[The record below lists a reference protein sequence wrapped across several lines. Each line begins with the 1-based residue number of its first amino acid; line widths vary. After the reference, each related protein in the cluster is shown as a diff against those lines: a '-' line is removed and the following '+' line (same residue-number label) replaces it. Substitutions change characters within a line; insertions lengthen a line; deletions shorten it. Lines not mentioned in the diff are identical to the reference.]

1 MSNPLIDAVIF
12 ILIGLSVGFAIIGM
26 IGLFLFPDIRSRMHT
41 AFRAT
46 LISLGCLWT
55 SVTVFALFIV
65 LSRVGDQYIIFV
77 LHSVVLL
84 IIVIVANAVL
94 YKLFRERT
102 KTTSVCGQSDQQKI
116 DNKEGK

>member
-1 MSNPLIDAVIF
+1 
-12 ILIGLSVGFAIIGM
+12 M

-94 YKLFRERT
+94 YKLFRER
-102 KTTSVCGQSDQQKI
+102 QKQHPSAVSQI
-116 DNKEGK
+116 NKRSIIRKENKEMNFFH

>member
-84 IIVIVANAVL
+84 SIVIVANAVL

-102 KTTSVCGQSDQQKI
+102 KTKSACGHSDQPK
-116 DNKEGK
+116 DR

>member
-12 ILIGLSVGFAIIGM
+12 ILIGLSISFAGIGM

-55 SVTVFALFIV
+55 SVIVFALFVVFSGI
-65 LSRVGDQYIIFV
+65 GGQYIIFV
-77 LHSVVLL
+77 IHSVVLL
-84 IIVIVANAVL
+84 IIVIIANAVL

-102 KTTSVCGQSDQQKI
+102 KTTSACGQSDQQKI